1 MFAAVVL
8 LSTLYNT
15 SARVSELTALKV
27 SDVDL
32 DRSQSIR
39 VLGKG
44 RKERRIPLW
53 RETARVLQLWL
64 ARLPAAADGPAFP
77 NRSGGP
83 LTRSGVEQRL
93 RCAVRAAR
101 IKCESLKAKR
111 VSLHTFRHT
120 TAMHLLQAGVDLSVI
135 ALWLGH
141 ESPATTH
148 QYLVADLAMKERALA
163 AVEAPRMTA
172 TRFKPGDRL
181 LAFLDRL

>member
-1 MFAAVVL
+1 MSSRSAGSVVRIQYASGCSAKRTVVARSPVDDHAVSTGALGALLRKTWSGERDHVL

-15 SARVSELTALKV
+15 GARVSELTALKV

-77 NRSGGP
+77 NRN
-83 LTRSGVEQRL
+83 
-93 RCAVRAAR
+93 
-101 IKCESLKAKR
+101 
-111 VSLHTFRHT
+111 
-120 TAMHLLQAGVDLSVI
+120 
-135 ALWLGH
+135 
-141 ESPATTH
+141 
-148 QYLVADLAMKERALA
+148 VA
-163 AVEAPRMTA
+163 
-172 TRFKPGDRL
+172 
-181 LAFLDRL
+181 